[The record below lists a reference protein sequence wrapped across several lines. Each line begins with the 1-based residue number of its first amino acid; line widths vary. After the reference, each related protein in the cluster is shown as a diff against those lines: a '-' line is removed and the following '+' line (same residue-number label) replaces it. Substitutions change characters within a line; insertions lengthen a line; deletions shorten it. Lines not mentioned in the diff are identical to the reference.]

1 MKKTPI
7 AALLAHPF
15 SLLRGSTAVMTAMMA
30 LSLCLIS
37 LPAQAVT
44 LCYDGGEQ
52 YPWILKD
59 GKGLN
64 IVLLDMVAAKTG
76 EKLELTG
83 MPWKQCLEG
92 VKKGTIDGAF
102 AASYSDERAKFAAYP
117 MADGKLDRT
126 RRLHTDGYTLLRL
139 KGSKVGW
146 DGRKFSNLT
155 GAIGTQSSYSIIADL
170 TRWGAKVDSNSDTP
184 ETLLKRFGSG
194 QLQAIALLTGE
205 ARFALK
211 KPYLANKVE
220 IVSPP
225 LTEKP
230 YFLIF
235 GRGYYDKNQKKADDI
250 WSMIEQVRES
260 AEYKAREP
268 RDQSSR

>member
-1 MKKTPI
+1 MKKTP
-7 AALLAHPF
+7 AAELLASQF
-15 SLLRGSTAVMTAMMA
+15 AFLRGSAAVIVTMMVLA
-30 LSLCLIS
+30 LCLVS

-52 YPWILKD
+52 YPWILKN

-64 IVLLDMVAAKTG
+64 IVMLEMVAARTG
-76 EKLELTG
+76 EKLELTS

-92 VKKGTIDGAF
+92 VKKGAIDGAF
-102 AASYSDERAKFAAYP
+102 AASYTDERAKFAVYP
-117 MADGKLDRT
+117 MADGKIDRT

-155 GAIGTQSSYSIIADL
+155 GAIGTQSSYSIVADL
-170 TRWGAKVDSNSDTP
+170 IRWGAKVDSNSDTP

-205 ARFALK
+205 ARFAMK

-235 GRGYYDKNQKKADDI
+235 GRGYYDRNRNKADDI
-250 WSMIEQVRES
+250 WSMIETVRES
-260 AEYKAREP
+260 AEYKARETH
-268 RDQSSR
+268 DQSSR

>member
-1 MKKTPI
+1 MNKSPLAELT
-7 AALLAHPF
+7 ALLVLA
-15 SLLRGSTAVMTAMMA
+15 
-30 LSLCLIS
+30 LCLVS
-37 LPAQAVT
+37 LPVQAVT
-44 LCYDGGEQ
+44 LCYDNGEQ

-64 IVLLDMVAAKTG
+64 IILLESVAAKTG

-102 AASYSDERAKFAAYP
+102 AASYSDERAKFAVYP
-117 MADGKLDRT
+117 LAEGKPDRA

-146 DGRKFSNLT
+146 DGRRFSNLT
-155 GAIGTQSSYSIIADL
+155 GAVGTQASYSIAADL
-170 TRWGAKVDSNSDTP
+170 ARWGAKVDSNADTP
-184 ETLLKRFGSG
+184 ETLLKRFGAG

-205 ARFALK
+205 ARFAMK

-220 IVSPP
+220 MVSPP

-235 GRGYYDKNQKKADDI
+235 GRGYYDKNRMKVDNI
-250 WSMIEQVRES
+250 WSAIETVRES
-260 AEYKAREP
+260 TEYKARET

>member
-1 MKKTPI
+1 MKKSPI
-7 AALLAHPF
+7 AKVLISPASF
-15 SLLRGSTAVMTAMMA
+15 SRGSTVVVTVLMLLA
-30 LSLCLIS
+30 LCLVA

-44 LCYDGGEQ
+44 LCYDSGEQ

-64 IVLLDMVAAKTG
+64 IVLLEMVAAKTG

-92 VKKGTIDGAF
+92 VKNGRIDGAF
-102 AASYSDERAKFAAYP
+102 AASYTDERAKFAVYP
-117 MADGKLDRT
+117 LAEGKPDRS

-155 GAIGTQSSYSIIADL
+155 GSIGTQSSYSIVADL
-170 TRWGAKVDSNSDTP
+170 IKWGAKVDSNSDTP
-184 ETLLKRFGSG
+184 ETLLKRFGAG

-205 ARFALK
+205 ARFAMK

-250 WSMIEQVRES
+250 WSMIETVRES
-260 AEYKAREP
+260 AEYKAR
-268 RDQSSR
+268 

>member
-1 MKKTPI
+1 MKKTPL
-7 AALLAHPF
+7 AHLLASPF
-15 SLLRGSTAVMTAMMA
+15 AFPRGSAAVVTAMMVLA
-30 LSLCLIS
+30 LCLVS
-37 LPAQAVT
+37 LPSQAVT
-44 LCYDGGEQ
+44 LCYDYGEQ

-64 IVLLDMVAAKTG
+64 IVLLEMVAAKTG

-83 MPWKQCLEG
+83 MPWKKCLEG
-92 VKKGTIDGAF
+92 VKNGTIDGAF
-102 AASYSDERAKFAAYP
+102 AASYSDERAKFAVYP
-117 MADGKLDRT
+117 LAEGKPDRS
-126 RRLHTDGYTLLRL
+126 RRMYTDGYSLLRL

-146 DGRKFSNLT
+146 DGRKLSNLT
-155 GAIGTQSSYSIIADL
+155 GAIGTQASYSIAADL

-194 QLQAIALLTGE
+194 QLQAIALMTGE
-205 ARFALK
+205 ARFAMK

-230 YFLIF
+230 YFLIL
-235 GRGYYDKNQKKADDI
+235 GRGYYDKNRKKVDDI
-250 WSMIEQVRES
+250 WSMIETVRES
-260 AEYKAREP
+260 AEYKAK
-268 RDQSSR
+268 